1 MTTLENEIGGFYVN
15 ENSGFT
21 PTLKIDDLNLKHC
34 DFIQLDVEGYQ
45 LFALMGAENTIK
57 KFKPVISIEFDW
69 AFRYN
74 TNANDIKHYLI
85 NLGYSKVDSYTTDHI
100 YVYENLSFSL

>member
-1 MTTLENEIGGFYVN
+1 
-15 ENSGFT
+15 
-21 PTLKIDDLNLKHC
+21 
-34 DFIQLDVEGYQ
+34 
-45 LFALMGAENTIK
+45 MGAENTIK